1 MVNKDRLIN
10 EFLHLVQI
18 DSLSGQERQIADYLK
33 QKLTSIGLPVTED
46 SAGKKAGGNAGN
58 IIAKIPGNNS
68 STPVIM
74 LCAHM
79 DTVEPGIGVKPVIRD
94 GVICSEGE
102 TILGSDDKA
111 GIAAILEAILQIKEN
126 NISHGGIEVV
136 FTIWEEGGLFGAKYL
151 EYELLEA
158 KIGYV
163 LDSDGSP
170 GTIITRAPSQD
181 KIYAEIHGRAA
192 HAGINPEDGINAIW
206 VAANAIAGLKLGRID
221 EETTCNVGVISG
233 GKATNIVPDLV
244 RIHGETR
251 SLDAAK
257 REEQTALICKF
268 MSETAARF
276 ETRAVIKAEPEY
288 TNFNLSEDDLSVKIA
303 IKAAKNLGLTPRL
316 EKTGGGSDAN
326 VFNQVGI
333 QTANLGI
340 GMRKVHTKEEYIAI
354 EDLVNNARYLVEI
367 IKTANDFSL

>member
-33 QKLTSIGLPVTED
+33 QKLTSMGLAVKED
-46 SAGKKAGGNAGN
+46 RAGEKAGGNAGN

-68 STPVIM
+68 SAPVIM

-79 DTVEPGIGVKPVIRD
+79 DTVEPGIGVKPVIKNDIIFSD
-94 GVICSEGE
+94 GK

-151 EYELLEA
+151 EYGLLEA

-192 HAGINPEDGINAIW
+192 HAGINPESGINAIL

-221 EETTCNVGVISG
+221 EETTCNIGVISG

-244 RIHGETR
+244 KIEGETR
-251 SLDAAK
+251 SLVAAK
-257 REEQTALICKF
+257 REAQTTLICN
-268 MSETAARF
+268 SINETAARF
-276 ETRAVIKAEPEY
+276 GTQAVIKSEPEY
-288 TNFNLSEDDLSVKIA
+288 ANYNLSEEDLSVKIA
-303 IKAAKNLGLTPRL
+303 VIAAQNLGLTSRL

-367 IKTANDFSL
+367 IKTANGFS

>member
-1 MVNKDRLIN
+1 MVNNDRLIN

-18 DSLSGQERQIADYLK
+18 DSLSGKERQIADYLK
-33 QKLTSIGLPVTED
+33 QKLTSMGLAVKED
-46 SAGKKAGGNAGN
+46 MAGEKAGGNAGN

-68 STPVIM
+68 SAPVIM

-79 DTVEPGIGVKPVIRD
+79 DTVEPGIGVKPVIKND
-94 GVICSEGE
+94 VICSDGE

-111 GIAAILEAILQIKEN
+111 GIAAILESILQINEN

-151 EYELLEA
+151 EYGLLEA

-192 HAGINPEDGINAIW
+192 HAGINPENGINAIL

-221 EETTCNVGVISG
+221 EETTCNIGVISG

-244 RIHGETR
+244 RIEGETR
-251 SLDAAK
+251 SLDVAK
-257 REEQTALICKF
+257 REAQTALICD
-268 MSETAARF
+268 SINEAAARF
-276 ETRAVIKAEPEY
+276 GAQAVIKAEPEY
-288 TNFNLSEDDLSVKIA
+288 TNFNLSKEDVSVKIA
-303 IKAAKNLGLTPRL
+303 VKAAQNLGLTPRL

-340 GMRKVHTKEEYIAI
+340 GMRKVHTKEEYIAV

-367 IKTANDFSL
+367 IKTANNFTL